1 MVGLRFDLWTRRR
14 FGLAASGFAALLLG
28 VAPRPDADAKK
39 GKKKRCMKVGNA
51 CRKSNKAKRCCRGLA
66 CDVTPGGPGRSCC
79 HRQRRTL
86 CNNEFECCGD
96 QVVCS
101 DRIGDPTFRCCGILN
116 ASCGDTADCCGSLFC
131 VDETCQQPPSDR
143 ALKANF
149 ATVDP
154 TDILQRVRELPIT
167 TWNYTS
173 DDPAVRHV
181 GPMAQDFAA
190 LFAVGADD
198 RHIHALDGQG
208 VALAAIQGLL
218 AQIDDLQADNA
229 RLAARVAA
237 LERSEEPVTMPYN
250 EAPASTT

>member
-1 MVGLRFDLWTRRR
+1 MLPSPTANPMQQRVRVLRRSGGLLGSHWRSHLPLLRHPQCLVWRHRRLLRQPLLRRR
-14 FGLAASGFAALLLG
+14 
-28 VAPRPDADAKK
+28 
-39 GKKKRCMKVGNA
+39 N
-51 CRKSNKAKRCCRGLA
+51 
-66 CDVTPGGPGRSCC
+66 
-79 HRQRRTL
+79 
-86 CNNEFECCGD
+86 
-96 QVVCS
+96 
-101 DRIGDPTFRCCGILN
+101 
-116 ASCGDTADCCGSLFC
+116 
-131 VDETCQQPPSDR
+131 CQQPPSDR

-198 RHIHALDGQG
+198 RHIHPLDGQG

-218 AQIDDLQADNA
+218 AQIDALQADNA